1 MYKRQDTNYLAHRNS
16 AKSKRIVIPEI
27 VFRSKSQ
34 FHNIVNAVDVIR
46 SDSQFLH
53 FLAVERSV
61 MIYTLHSL
69 FKTNAL
75 DFTKACQHGFT
86 DVDTTVVYN
95 ICFDYLIAVCR
106 YNVSQC
112 VA

>member
-1 MYKRQDTNYLAHRNS
+1 MDTNYLAHRNS
-16 AKSKRIVIPEI
+16 TKSKRIVIPKI
-27 VFRSKSQ
+27 VFRSKRQ

-75 DFTKACQHGFT
+75 DFTKAFAIHTF
-86 DVDTTVVYN
+86 DTLIPNHVFVV
-95 ICFDYLIAVCR
+95 LH
-106 YNVSQC
+106 
-112 VA
+112 